1 MESRFSAPHRKER
14 LRWKNMTP
22 QKNSAPATGR
32 FTILLL
38 LLVSLSSHAEA
49 QIKLEPDQRYLLLA
63 TTRTGTM
70 EKELDEAASLGFR
83 VVASAPS
90 GSNELIIF
98 LEKSPQET
106 QQYNYRLLATTRTGT
121 MQEELD
127 EGAAIGF
134 RFLSRTPICKGSSFG
149 SGEIVLAMEQTE
161 GAVEPRYEYKLLAT
175 NRTSTLQREVSTS
188 VSKGFSIAAIVSCT
202 EHIII
207 MEREIT

>member
-1 MESRFSAPHRKER
+1 
-14 LRWKNMTP
+14 MTP
-22 QKNSAPATGR
+22 QKKFTPATVR
-32 FTILLL
+32 FTILPL

-49 QIKLEPDQRYLLLA
+49 QIKLESDQRYLLLA

-90 GSNELIIF
+90 GGKEVIIF
-98 LEKSPQET
+98 LEKPPQET
-106 QQYNYRLLATTRTGT
+106 QQYNYRLLSTTRTGT
-121 MQEELD
+121 MQKELA

-149 SGEIVLAMEQTE
+149 SDEIVLVMEQTE
-161 GAVEPRYEYKLLAT
+161 GTVEPRYEYKLLAT
-175 NRTSTLQREVSTS
+175 NRTSTLQREVSTE
-188 VSKGFSIAAIVSCT
+188 VSNGFSIAAIVSCT
-202 EHIII
+202 EHIVI